1 MSEAAQS
8 QAIMFEPTDELETDE
23 LELRAGREEPDS
35 LLRRPGEAV
44 QENHFEGAGDKG
56 TGGRGA
62 DHVER
67 EETARAQA
75 RERITFEQGYEE
87 LKGIVSRLDD
97 PELPVHEMFEGF
109 RRGKGLEKALRAYLQ
124 EREGELAELEEGNN
138 LPEFEIAS
146 PSSGPAA
153 G

>member
-1 MSEAAQS
+1 MSDAAQS
-8 QAIMFEPTDELETDE
+8 QAIMFEPTDD
-23 LELRAGREEPDS
+23 LELRAVRGESDS
-35 LLRRPGEAV
+35 QARGPVEVVGEA
-44 QENHFEGAGDKG
+44 HPEGAGRKEGDPLEHG
-56 TGGRGA
+56 QEDRSQT
-62 DHVER
+62 R
-67 EETARAQA
+67 EQ
-75 RERITFEQGYEE
+75 ITFEQGYEE

-138 LPEFEIAS
+138 LPQFEIAS
-146 PSSGPAA
+146 PASGQAA

>member
-1 MSEAAQS
+1 MSDTAQS
-8 QAIMFEPTDELETDE
+8 QAIMFEPADE
-23 LELRAGREEPDS
+23 LELRAGRGEPDS
-35 LLRRPGEAV
+35 PRRRPGEVV
-44 QENHFEGAGDKG
+44 QANHFGGADGKG
-56 TGGRGA
+56 VDDGGVDGKGA
-62 DHVER
+62 DHVEPDQPG
-67 EETARAQA
+67 RAQA
-75 RERITFEQGYEE
+75 REQITFEQGYEE

>member
-1 MSEAAQS
+1 MNDAAQS
-8 QAIMFEPTDELETDE
+8 QAIMFEPTDDS
-23 LELRAGREEPDS
+23 ELRAGRAEPG
-35 LLRRPGEAV
+35 PGSV
-44 QENHFEGAGDKG
+44 GDTKPGAGVDRA
-56 TGGRGA
+56 GGGL
-62 DHVER
+62 
-67 EETARAQA
+67 A
-75 RERITFEQGYEE
+75 REQITFEQGYEE

-146 PSSGPAA
+146 PSSGPVT

>member
-1 MSEAAQS
+1 MSEGAQS
-8 QAIMFEPTDELETDE
+8 QAIMFEPSGE
-23 LELRAGREEPDS
+23 LELRAGRGERDPGQPRQRDVGVEGSALEVDA
-35 LLRRPGEAV
+35 RP
-44 QENHFEGAGDKG
+44 
-56 TGGRGA
+56 
-62 DHVER
+62 R
-67 EETARAQA
+67 EQ
-75 RERITFEQGYEE
+75 ITFEQGYEE

-146 PSSGPAA
+146 PSSGPADR
-153 G
+153 

>member
-1 MSEAAQS
+1 MSDAAQS
-8 QAIMFEPTDELETDE
+8 QAIMFEPTGEQ
-23 LELRAGREEPDS
+23 ELRAA
-35 LLRRPGEAV
+35 RRGPE
-44 QENHFEGAGDKG
+44 Q
-56 TGGRGA
+56 
-62 DHVER
+62 
-67 EETARAQA
+67 
-75 RERITFEQGYEE
+75 ITFEQGYEE

-97 PELPVHEMFEGF
+97 PELPVHEMFDGF

-146 PSSGPAA
+146 PSG

>member
-1 MSEAAQS
+1 MSDTAQS
-8 QAIMFEPTDELETDE
+8 QAIMFEPTDGPEV
-23 LELRAGREEPDS
+23 RAGRGEPNPQEDQ
-35 LLRRPGEAV
+35 PGEV
-44 QENHFEGAGDKG
+44 GQEAHPES
-56 TGGRGA
+56 TG
-62 DHVER
+62 R
-67 EETARAQA
+67 EESGHGKTDRKDNTQS
-75 RERITFEQGYEE
+75 REQITFEQGYEE

-124 EREGELAELEEGNN
+124 EREGELVELEEGNN

-146 PSSGPAA
+146 PSSGPVA

>member
-1 MSEAAQS
+1 MSDAAQS
-8 QAIMFEPTDELETDE
+8 QAIMFEPTDD
-23 LELRAGREEPDS
+23 LELRAGRGESDS
-35 LLRRPGEAV
+35 HQRGPVEAV
-44 QENHFEGAGDKG
+44 QEARSQGPGMQE
-56 TGGRGA
+56 A
-62 DHVER
+62 DRLESDQKDSM
-67 EETARAQA
+67 QA
-75 RERITFEQGYEE
+75 LEQITFEQGYEE

-124 EREGELAELEEGNN
+124 EREGELVELEEGNN

>member
-1 MSEAAQS
+1 MSDAAQS
-8 QAIMFEPTDELETDE
+8 QAIMFEPTDELE
-23 LELRAGREEPDS
+23 LRAGRGESD
-35 LLRRPGEAV
+35 LRERGPGVV
-44 QENHFEGAGDKG
+44 QETHAEGP
-56 TGGRGA
+56 GRK
-62 DHVER
+62 ER
-67 EETARAQA
+67 DQPEPRQKDSAQT
-75 RERITFEQGYEE
+75 REQITFEQGYEE

-146 PSSGPAA
+146 PSSGPV